1 MNFRNFF
8 RKSRLFIVLLI
19 TAIIF
24 TVIAAVGR
32 NGIYS
37 SYKTDRVKEPLLKT
51 VFQGIHD
58 GKYPWQAASGE
69 DSGSGLR
76 DDGWESVADG
86 SGDNSGKE
94 SAAAASTSDSTQ
106 AAADTAGTA
115 ATAAASQEAASADT
129 TLPDGVCSP
138 VVQAKDYGIADSQYM
153 TQDGHYNTDT
163 QGLFAKNGTYYKLQ
177 SADADYLN
185 NTLFIGDSR
194 TVGLRDYGG
203 ISDKASFLAKE
214 STTIYNLQEGD
225 AITFTAPDGTNRD
238 ASLGDALSGTKYSH
252 IYISVG
258 VNELGTGNTQLFYD
272 TYRKVIEQI
281 HNAQPDAIIF
291 IEGIQHVDQ
300 AKSSTDSVLNNT
312 IIVQRNEAIATLA
325 NGRNIFYIDE
335 NAAMCDSDGNLQSD
349 LTGDGIHLVAAAYQ
363 KWVDYILANAIVP
376 G

>member
-8 RKSRLFIVLLI
+8 RKSRLFIVLLV
-19 TAIIF
+19 TAVIF
-24 TVIAAVGR
+24 TIIAFVGR

-37 SYKTDRVKEPLLKT
+37 SYKTDRVKEPALKA
-51 VFQGIHD
+51 VFEGIHD
-58 GKYPWQAASGE
+58 GKYPWQAASKDTGE
-69 DSGSGLR
+69 GLQ
-76 DDGWESVADG
+76 DNGWENVGSDDG
-86 SGDNSGKE
+86 SGGNEK
-94 SAAAASTSDSTQ
+94 A
-106 AAADTAGTA
+106 AAADTAASETV
-115 ATAAASQEAASADT
+115 AAAAEETTQEAASSDA
-129 TLPDGVCSP
+129 TLPDGVCAP
-138 VVQAKDYGIADSQYM
+138 VVQAKDYGIADHTYM

-163 QGLFAKNGTYYKLQ
+163 TGLFAKNGTYYKLQ
-177 SADADYLN
+177 STDDSYLN

-214 STTIYNLQEGD
+214 STTIYELQEGD

-238 ASLGDALSGTKYSH
+238 ASLSDALSGTKYSH

-258 VNELGTGNTQLFYD
+258 VNELGIGDTQRFYD
-272 TYRKVIEQI
+272 TFRKVIEQI
-281 HNAQPDAIIF
+281 HSAQPDALIF
-291 IEGIQHVDQ
+291 IEGIQHVDE
-300 AKSSTDSVLNNT
+300 AKSSTDSVVNNT

-349 LTGDGIHLVAAAYQ
+349 LTGDGVHLVAAAYQ
-363 KWVDYILANAIVP
+363 KWVDYILANAIIP